1 MSDTLRSVCCD
12 FEDKQQDIKKLTSAL
27 LIIEQSLEAKVPL
40 KKDRYL
46 DFIYLITD
54 LSLDIENSFTEL
66 LNRLSR
72 ITDELYPKEN
82 KIAPE
87 TDQSTQG

>member
-40 KKDRYL
+40 EKDRYL

-66 LNRLSR
+66 FNRLSR